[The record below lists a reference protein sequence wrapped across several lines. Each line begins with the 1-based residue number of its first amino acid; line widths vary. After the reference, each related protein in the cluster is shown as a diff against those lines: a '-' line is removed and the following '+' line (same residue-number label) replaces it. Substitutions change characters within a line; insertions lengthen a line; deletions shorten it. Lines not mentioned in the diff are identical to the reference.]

1 MGNLTDE
8 KRKSFTFQETDLDW
22 INPLL
27 IEWVK
32 ENEGKK
38 QGDLIKQL
46 LRDFKSEKKED
57 KVQVKPEKPKI
68 RGEIDYVSRISDT
81 LREALKQL
89 KTKAQEIQSRLTK
102 EYRQLVERISK
113 LEARK
118 RAGEV
123 FENFSKKLASSGRDL
138 STKIKKEYEKLIGN
152 TKRISSKISKRE

>member
-1 MGNLTDE
+1 MTDE